1 MRYSQTD
8 LTEGNEGNEVGQSLR
23 YLRFLL
29 WKSGSVVGT
38 RQDHPV
44 NAVDQLELVGTGEQ
58 ANGHVQELHVAE
70 QLRLVNRE
78 NLLHRLQFEQ
88 ETAA

>member
-1 MRYSQTD
+1 
-8 LTEGNEGNEVGQSLR
+8 
-23 YLRFLL
+23 
-29 WKSGSVVGT
+29 
-38 RQDHPV
+38 
-44 NAVDQLELVGTGEQ
+44 VGTGEQ